1 MELTPTIAFDWTSDR
16 QWELKCL
23 AQAGWTAKQIA
34 DRWGISRN
42 AVLGRAHRTGV
53 TFPKKVRPKVEK
65 PPRTYKTS
73 EEVRAAKSALF
84 KRLHAEGRLGNKS
97 RKSRQFRL
105 EALALYY
112 TGYSAEK
119 VARIMG
125 CYRIS
130 VYNWRKDDELV
141 AQAKAIAER
150 VLAERASAKA
160 EIDHAEAQR
169 LALIA
174 EINAE
179 RVAVLYHLNPRLAV
193 ICRRYLAGERAE
205 KIAEDIGVSRERV
218 YQMLGKAK
226 GSGVVMERLTRR
238 PAGRSYP
245 LHLLAARA

>member
-1 MELTPTIAFDWTSDR
+1 METEAATAFDWTPDR

-65 PPRTYKTS
+65 PARVYRTTD
-73 EEVRAAKSALF
+73 EVRAAKSAMF
-84 KRLHAEGRLGNKS
+84 KRLHAEGKLGGKS
-97 RKSRQFRL
+97 ARPRQFRL

-112 TGYSAEK
+112 AGYSAEK

-125 CYRIS
+125 CYKVS
-130 VYNWRKDDELV
+130 VYNWRSDAELV

-150 VLAERASAKA
+150 VLAEKATAKA
-160 EIDHAEAQR
+160 AIDQAEAQR
-169 LALIA
+169 RSLIS

-179 RVAVLYHLNPRLAV
+179 RVAVLYHINPRLAV
-193 ICRRYLAGERAE
+193 VCRRYLAGDRAE
-205 KIAEDIGVSRERV
+205 QIADDIGVSRERV

-226 GSGVVMERLTRR
+226 ASGVVLVRLHRR
-238 PAGRSYP
+238 PKGRAYP
-245 LHLLAARA
+245 LQLLAARA